1 MVKTQAMN
9 IMSLDAAYGAGTM
22 QELHHANEDNDYG
35 HGQGNAGAMQLEQVP
50 QRAPEAGFSKLPGA
64 PGGPAPPGRH
74 VVAQY
79 PPPPPAP
86 PGAPGAPGAP
96 RPQGVPGLP
105 PLPRMPPQG
114 PPPPHQGG
122 PPHPQHQQGG
132 PPPPHQQQPL
142 PFHAQRLDDR
152 FRKQGVAAP
161 PSGSQPVATVK
172 EKGSFFE
179 QYKVLIIVMI
189 VVICLVL
196 GVLVAVLVTHAKKQK
211 ALSGGGVDAHAF
223 DGLMHGGAPT
233 VDFGALAG
241 GALGNV
247 PQFVGGG
254 GGGVD
259 FGGHMSSLPTRAW
272 NESAS
277 AFLRR

>member
-1 MVKTQAMN
+1 
-9 IMSLDAAYGAGTM
+9 
-22 QELHHANEDNDYG
+22 
-35 HGQGNAGAMQLEQVP
+35 
-50 QRAPEAGFSKLPGA
+50 
-64 PGGPAPPGRH
+64 
-74 VVAQY
+74 
-79 PPPPPAP
+79 
-86 PGAPGAPGAP
+86 
-96 RPQGVPGLP
+96 
-105 PLPRMPPQG
+105 
-114 PPPPHQGG
+114 
-122 PPHPQHQQGG
+122 
-132 PPPPHQQQPL
+132 
-142 PFHAQRLDDR
+142 LDDR
-152 FRKQGVAAP
+152 FRKQGGAAP
-161 PSGSQPVATVK
+161 PTGGTGGQPVATVK

-196 GVLVAVLVTHAKKQK
+196 GVLVAVLVTHAKKQR

-223 DGLMHGGAPT
+223 DGLMHGGAPS
-233 VDFGALAG
+233 VAFGALQG

>member
-1 MVKTQAMN
+1 MVKVQTMN

-22 QELHHANEDNDYG
+22 QQLHHANEANDYG

-50 QRAPEAGFSKLPGA
+50 QRAPEAGFSKLPAVGGA
-64 PGGPAPPGRH
+64 GGPASPGRH

-79 PPPPPAP
+79 PPPPPSSASP
-86 PGAPGAPGAP
+86 SP
-96 RPQGVPGLP
+96 PGLP
-105 PLPRMPPQG
+105 PLPRMPPPQG
-114 PPPPHQGG
+114 LPPP
-122 PPHPQHQQGG
+122 QQ
-132 PPPPHQQQPL
+132 QQQPL

-152 FRKQGVAAP
+152 FRKQGAAGTLP
-161 PSGSQPVATVK
+161 TGGYPVATAK

-189 VVICLVL
+189 VVISLVL
-196 GVLVAVLVTHAKKQK
+196 GVLVAVLVTHTKKQK
-211 ALSGGGVDAHAF
+211 ALSGGGFGGHPF
-223 DGLMHGGAPT
+223 DTSLHGGAT
-233 VDFGALAG
+233 NVDFGALAG

-247 PQFVGGG
+247 PQFV

>member
-1 MVKTQAMN
+1 
-9 IMSLDAAYGAGTM
+9 
-22 QELHHANEDNDYG
+22 
-35 HGQGNAGAMQLEQVP
+35 
-50 QRAPEAGFSKLPGA
+50 
-64 PGGPAPPGRH
+64 
-74 VVAQY
+74 
-79 PPPPPAP
+79 
-86 PGAPGAPGAP
+86 
-96 RPQGVPGLP
+96 
-105 PLPRMPPQG
+105 
-114 PPPPHQGG
+114 
-122 PPHPQHQQGG
+122 
-132 PPPPHQQQPL
+132 
-142 PFHAQRLDDR
+142 
-152 FRKQGVAAP
+152 
-161 PSGSQPVATVK
+161 
-172 EKGSFFE
+172 
-179 QYKVLIIVMI
+179 MI

-223 DGLMHGGAPT
+223 DGRMHGGAST

-247 PQFVGGG
+247 PQFV

>member
-1 MVKTQAMN
+1 MPP
-9 IMSLDAAYGAGTM
+9 
-22 QELHHANEDNDYG
+22 
-35 HGQGNAGAMQLEQVP
+35 HG
-50 QRAPEAGFSKLPGA
+50 
-64 PGGPAPPGRH
+64 PPH
-74 VVAQY
+74 Q
-79 PPPPPAP
+79 
-86 PGAPGAPGAP
+86 
-96 RPQGVPGLP
+96 QH
-105 PLPRMPPQG
+105 PQG
-114 PPPPHQGG
+114 PPH
-122 PPHPQHQQGG
+122 
-132 PPPPHQQQPL
+132 QQPL

-161 PSGSQPVATVK
+161 LAGGEPVATVK

-211 ALSGGGVDAHAF
+211 ALGGGGVGAHAF
-223 DGLMHGGAPT
+223 DGLMHGGAPS

>member
-1 MVKTQAMN
+1 MVKPQTMN

-50 QRAPEAGFSKLPGA
+50 QRAPEAGFSKLAAG

-86 PGAPGAPGAP
+86 HGPPGVP
-96 RPQGVPGLP
+96 RPPPPGLP

-114 PPPPHQGG
+114 PPPHQPHQPHHQQG
-122 PPHPQHQQGG
+122 PPHQQHLA
-132 PPPPHQQQPL
+132 QQPL

-152 FRKQGVAAP
+152 FRKQGVAAAP
-161 PSGSQPVATVK
+161 PGGQPVATVK

-233 VDFGALAG
+233 MDFGALAG